1 MKINISLLWMAAFC
15 LLFSGC
21 SNYRE
26 LNELGVIIAMGVDQN
41 DDPKQPYRVTYQV
54 INPSGLSQTNT
65 SGGQGLA
72 VINYTITG
80 KTLLEA
86 LGKSASVIPREN
98 NTTHL
103 SLIIIGEKL
112 ARNDLDLIFDGLDRG
127 KYSRVSIPIFIARG
141 KTAKDVLGVIEPLEI
156 TPGKNIISTTQN
168 NQKLY
173 GSSTEVLAYEIIASL
188 LSEGK
193 DVSLPGISISNAS
206 QKGKQTGNLETTN
219 PTTIKVKGLAVFRK
233 GKLVRW
239 LDGETARAAQFV
251 TSKVKN
257 TPVVLPCESGNVTI
271 NTTGVKS
278 KMLTAIQHE
287 KPVIHTD
294 INVMGELL
302 ETSCE
307 IDLSDPRV
315 LKKFEKK
322 MENVLKRQIKKTISI
337 TQKEKSDIFGFGDAL
352 SRTNPVYW
360 RQNKKSWDNLYSDAQ
375 ISLKVHVEII
385 NSGLRMEPYEPK

>member
-1 MKINISLLWMAAFC
+1 MKMNISLVWMAAIF
-15 LLFSGC
+15 LLISGC

-41 DDPKQPYRVTYQV
+41 DDPKQPYQVTYQV
-54 INPSGLSQTNT
+54 INPSGLSQTST
-65 SGGQGLA
+65 SGGQSLA

-80 KTLLEA
+80 KTILET

-112 ARNDLDLIFDGLDRG
+112 ARNNLDLVFDGLDRG
-127 KYSRVSIPIFIARG
+127 KYSRGSIPIFIARG
-141 KTAKDVLGVIEPLEI
+141 KTAKDVLGVIEPLET

-173 GSSTEVLAYEIIASL
+173 GSSSEVLAYEIISSL

-193 DVSLPGISISNAS
+193 EASLPGISISNDS
-206 QKGKQTGNLETTN
+206 QKGKQTENLETTN
-219 PTTIKVKGLAVFRK
+219 PTTIKVKGLAIFRK

-257 TPVVLPCESGNVTI
+257 TPVVLPCERGNVTI
-271 NTTGVKS
+271 NTIGVKS
-278 KMLTAIQHE
+278 KMLTAIHHE
-287 KPVIHTD
+287 EPVIHTD
-294 INVMGELL
+294 INVIGELL

-307 IDLSDPRV
+307 INLSDPRV

-322 MENVLKRQIKKTISI
+322 MENVLKKQIKRTISI

-360 RQNKKSWDNLYSDAQ
+360 RQNKKNWDNLYSDAQ
-375 ISLKVHVEII
+375 VSLKVHVNII
-385 NSGLRMEPYEPK
+385 NSGLRMEPYESK

>member
-1 MKINISLLWMAAFC
+1 MKINISLLWIAAFC
-15 LLFSGC
+15 LLISGC

-65 SGGQGLA
+65 TGGQGLA

-141 KTAKDVLGVIEPLEI
+141 KTAKDVLGVIEPLEV

-173 GSSTEVLAYEIIASL
+173 GSSSEVLAYEIIASL

-219 PTTIKVKGLAVFRK
+219 PTTIKVKGLAIFRK
-233 GKLVRW
+233 GKLMRW

-257 TPVVLPCESGNVTI
+257 TPVVLPCEKGNVTI
-271 NTTGVKS
+271 NTIGVKS
-278 KMLTAIQHE
+278 KMLTEIHHE

-307 IDLSDPRV
+307 LNLSDPRV

-322 MENVLKRQIKKTISI
+322 MENELKKQIKRTISI

-352 SRTNPVYW
+352 SRTNPVFW
-360 RQNKKSWDNLYSDAQ
+360 RQNKKKWDNLYSDAQ
-375 ISLKVHVEII
+375 ISLKIHVEII
-385 NSGLRMEPYEPK
+385 NSGLLMEPYEPK

>member
-1 MKINISLLWMAAFC
+1 MKINISLLWIAAFC
-15 LLFSGC
+15 LLISGC

-65 SGGQGLA
+65 TGGQGLA

-141 KTAKDVLGVIEPLEI
+141 KTAKDVLGVIEPLEV

-173 GSSTEVLAYEIIASL
+173 GSSSEVLAYEIIASL

-193 DVSLPGISISNAS
+193 DVSVPGISISNAS

-219 PTTIKVKGLAVFRK
+219 PTTIKVKGLAIFRK
-233 GKLVRW
+233 GKLMRW

-257 TPVVLPCESGNVTI
+257 TPVVLPCEKGNVTI
-271 NTTGVKS
+271 NTIGVKS
-278 KMLTAIQHE
+278 KMLTEIHHE

-302 ETSCE
+302 ETSCVLN
-307 IDLSDPRV
+307 LSDPRV

-322 MENVLKRQIKKTISI
+322 MENELKKQIKRTVSI

-352 SRTNPVYW
+352 SRTNPVFW
-360 RQNKKSWDNLYSDAQ
+360 RQNKKKWNNLYSDAQ
-375 ISLKVHVEII
+375 ISLKIHVEII
-385 NSGLRMEPYEPK
+385 NSGLLMEPYEPK

>member
-1 MKINISLLWMAAFC
+1 MKINISLLWIAAFC
-15 LLFSGC
+15 LLISGC

-65 SGGQGLA
+65 TGGQGLA

-141 KTAKDVLGVIEPLEI
+141 KTAKDVLGVIEPLEV

-173 GSSTEVLAYEIIASL
+173 GSSSEVLAYEIIASL

-193 DVSLPGISISNAS
+193 DVSVPGISISNAS

-219 PTTIKVKGLAVFRK
+219 PTTIKVKGLAIFRK
-233 GKLVRW
+233 GKLMRW

-257 TPVVLPCESGNVTI
+257 TPVVLPCEKGNVTI
-271 NTTGVKS
+271 NTIGVKS
-278 KMLTAIQHE
+278 KMLTEIHHE

-302 ETSCE
+302 ETSCVLN
-307 IDLSDPRV
+307 LSDPGV

-322 MENVLKRQIKKTISI
+322 MENELKKQIKRTVSI

-352 SRTNPVYW
+352 SRTNPVFW
-360 RQNKKSWDNLYSDAQ
+360 RQNKKKWNNLYSDAQ
-375 ISLKVHVEII
+375 ISLKIHVEII
-385 NSGLRMEPYEPK
+385 NSGLLMEPYEPK

>member
-15 LLFSGC
+15 FLISGC

-141 KTAKDVLGVIEPLEI
+141 K
-156 TPGKNIISTTQN
+156 
-168 NQKLY
+168 
-173 GSSTEVLAYEIIASL
+173 
-188 LSEGK
+188 
-193 DVSLPGISISNAS
+193 SN
-206 QKGKQTGNLETTN
+206 
-219 PTTIKVKGLAVFRK
+219 
-233 GKLVRW
+233 
-239 LDGETARAAQFV
+239 
-251 TSKVKN
+251 
-257 TPVVLPCESGNVTI
+257 
-271 NTTGVKS
+271 
-278 KMLTAIQHE
+278 
-287 KPVIHTD
+287 
-294 INVMGELL
+294 
-302 ETSCE
+302 
-307 IDLSDPRV
+307 
-315 LKKFEKK
+315 
-322 MENVLKRQIKKTISI
+322 
-337 TQKEKSDIFGFGDAL
+337 
-352 SRTNPVYW
+352 
-360 RQNKKSWDNLYSDAQ
+360 
-375 ISLKVHVEII
+375 
-385 NSGLRMEPYEPK
+385 

>member
-26 LNELGVIIAMGVDQN
+26 LNELGVIIAMGVDKN

-80 KTLLEA
+80 KTLIEA
-86 LGKSASVIPREN
+86 FGKAASVIPREN

-103 SLIIIGEKL
+103 SLIIIGEEL

-141 KTAKDVLGVIEPLEI
+141 ETAKDVLGVIEPLEI

-173 GSSTEVLAYEIIASL
+173 GSSTGVLAYEIIASL

-193 DVSLPGISISNAS
+193 DVSLPGISISKAS

-271 NTTGVKS
+271 NTIGVKS
-278 KMLTAIQHE
+278 KMLTPIHHE
-287 KPVIHTD
+287 KPVIHTN

-307 IDLSDPRV
+307 LNLSDPIV
-315 LKKFEKK
+315 LKEYEKK
-322 MENVLKRQIKKTISI
+322 MEKELKKQIKRTISI

-360 RQNKKSWDNLYSDAQ
+360 RQNKKNWDNLYSDAQ

-385 NSGLRMEPYEPK
+385 NSGLRMEPYEAK

>member
-1 MKINISLLWMAAFC
+1 METF
-15 LLFSGC
+15 
-21 SNYRE
+21 
-26 LNELGVIIAMGVDQN
+26 
-41 DDPKQPYRVTYQV
+41 
-54 INPSGLSQTNT
+54 
-65 SGGQGLA
+65 
-72 VINYTITG
+72 
-80 KTLLEA
+80 
-86 LGKSASVIPREN
+86 GKSASVIPREN

-112 ARNDLDLIFDGLDRG
+112 ARKDLDLIFDGLDRG

-173 GSSTEVLAYEIIASL
+173 GSSSEVLAYEIISSL

-193 DVSLPGISISNAS
+193 DASLPGISISNTS
-206 QKGKQTGNLETTN
+206 QKGKLTGNLETTN

-257 TPVVLPCESGNVTI
+257 TPVVLPCERGNVTI
-271 NTTGVKS
+271 NTIGVKS
-278 KMLTAIQHE
+278 KMLTEIHHE

-307 IDLSDPRV
+307 LNLSDPRV

-322 MENVLKRQIKKTISI
+322 MENELKKQIKRTISI

-360 RQNKKSWDNLYSDAQ
+360 RQNKKNWDNLYSDAQ

-385 NSGLRMEPYEPK
+385 NSGLLMEPYEPK

>member
-15 LLFSGC
+15 LLISGC

-206 QKGKQTGNLETTN
+206 QKGKQIGNLETTN

>member
-1 MKINISLLWMAAFC
+1 MKINISLLWMAAIC

-206 QKGKQTGNLETTN
+206 QKGKQIGNLETTN

>member
-206 QKGKQTGNLETTN
+206 QKGKQRGNLETTN

-271 NTTGVKS
+271 NTTSVKS

-307 IDLSDPRV
+307 INLSDPNV

>member
-1 MKINISLLWMAAFC
+1 M
-15 LLFSGC
+15 
-21 SNYRE
+21 
-26 LNELGVIIAMGVDQN
+26 
-41 DDPKQPYRVTYQV
+41 
-54 INPSGLSQTNT
+54 
-65 SGGQGLA
+65 
-72 VINYTITG
+72 
-80 KTLLEA
+80 
-86 LGKSASVIPREN
+86 
-98 NTTHL
+98 
-103 SLIIIGEKL
+103 
-112 ARNDLDLIFDGLDRG
+112 
-127 KYSRVSIPIFIARG
+127 
-141 KTAKDVLGVIEPLEI
+141 
-156 TPGKNIISTTQN
+156 
-168 NQKLY
+168 Y
-173 GSSTEVLAYEIIASL
+173 GSSTEVLAYDIIASL

-271 NTTGVKS
+271 NSTGVKS
-278 KMLTAIQHE
+278 KMLTAIQHG
-287 KPVIHTD
+287 KPVIYTD

-322 MENVLKRQIKKTISI
+322 MENVLKRKIKKTISI

>member
-1 MKINISLLWMAAFC
+1 MKMKSSILWMAAIG
-15 LLFSGC
+15 LLISGC

-26 LNELGVIIAMGVDQN
+26 LNELGVIIGMGIDHN
-41 DDPKQPYRVTYQV
+41 DDSENPYKVTYQV
-54 INPSGLSQTNT
+54 INPSGLSQTST
-65 SGGQGLA
+65 AGGKGLA

-80 KTLLEA
+80 KTLVEA
-86 LGKSASVIPREN
+86 FGKAASVIPRES

-112 ARNDLDLIFDGLDRG
+112 ARNELNLIFDSLDRG
-127 KYSRVSIPIFIARG
+127 KYSRGSIPVFIARG
-141 KTAKDVLGVIEPLEI
+141 KTAEDVLGIIEPLEI

-173 GSSTEVLAYEIIASL
+173 GSSSEVLVYEIISSL

-193 DVSLPGISISNAS
+193 DASLPGISLSNAS

-219 PTTIKVKGLAVFRK
+219 PTTIKVKGLAIFRK

-239 LDGETARAAQFV
+239 LDGETARAVQFV

-257 TPVVLPCESGNVTI
+257 TPVVLPCKRGNVTI
-271 NTTGVKS
+271 NTIGVKS
-278 KMLTAIQHE
+278 KILTEIHHE

-294 INVMGELL
+294 INMMGELL

-307 IDLSDPRV
+307 LNLSDPKV
-315 LKKFEKK
+315 LKEYEKK
-322 MENVLKRQIKKTISI
+322 MEEELKKQIKKTLSI

-360 RQNKKSWDNLYSDAQ
+360 RQNKKNWDDLFSEAE
-375 ISLKVHVEII
+375 ISMKVNVDII
-385 NSGLRMEPYEPK
+385 NSGIRMEPYKPK

>member
-1 MKINISLLWMAAFC
+1 MKMNISLLLSAAIC
-15 LLFSGC
+15 LLISGC

-26 LNELGVIIAMGVDQN
+26 LNDLGVIIAMGVDHN
-41 DDPKQPYRVTYQV
+41 EDPKQPYRVTYQV
-54 INPSGLSQTNT
+54 INPSGLSQTNKA
-65 SGGQGLA
+65 GGQGLA
-72 VINYTITG
+72 VINYTVTG
-80 KTLLEA
+80 KTLLET

-112 ARNDLDLIFDGLDRG
+112 ARNDLDLLFDGLDRG

-173 GSSTEVLAYEIIASL
+173 GSSSEVLAYEVIASL

-193 DVSLPGISISNAS
+193 DVALPGISIRNAS
-206 QKGKQTGNLETTN
+206 QIGKQTKNLETTD
-219 PTTIKVKGLAVFRK
+219 PTTIKVSGLAVFRK
-233 GKLVRW
+233 GKMVRW

-257 TPVVLPCESGNVTI
+257 TPVVLPCKKGNVTI
-271 NTTGVKS
+271 TTTGVKS
-278 KMLTAIQHE
+278 KMVTEIHHE
-287 KPVIHTD
+287 KPVIHSK

-302 ETSCE
+302 ETTCE
-307 IDLSDPRV
+307 LNFSDPNV
-315 LKKFEKK
+315 LKEFEKK
-322 MENVLKRQIKKTISI
+322 MGKEIEQQIKRTIRI
-337 TQKEKSDIFGFGDAL
+337 TQKEKADIFGFGDVL
-352 SRTNPVYW
+352 SRTNPAYW
-360 RQNKKSWDNLYSDAQ
+360 RQNKKNWDNLYSEAP
-375 ISLKVHVEII
+375 ISLKVDVQII
-385 NSGLRMEPYEPK
+385 NSGLLMKPYEPK